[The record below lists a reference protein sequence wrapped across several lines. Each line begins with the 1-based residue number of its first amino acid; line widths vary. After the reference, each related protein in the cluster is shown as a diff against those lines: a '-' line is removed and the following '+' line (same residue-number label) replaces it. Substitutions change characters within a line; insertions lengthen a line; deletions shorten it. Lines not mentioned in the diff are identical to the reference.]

1 MARNEEREQR
11 DRLVE
16 GLTGLLADTY
26 AVYHSTQACHWNVEG
41 PQFHSLHAMFEEQY
55 TELAEAID
63 DIAERIRAVGFY
75 APGTMEHLNQLS
87 HIRQP
92 DLLRD
97 PSEMLLHLIEAH
109 RQVIHRANA
118 LRGHAEDALDEAT
131 ADLLIERLRV
141 HEKALW
147 MLCSQ
152 AGRGSEELASI
163 EKVARAS

>member
-1 MARNEEREQR
+1 MRPTTDKQQQHLAN
-11 DRLVE
+11 

-26 AVYHSTQACHWNVEG
+26 VLHNSTQACHWNVEG
-41 PQFHSLHAMFEEQY
+41 PQFHSLHQLFEEQY
-55 TELAEAID
+55 TELADAID
-63 DIAERIRAVGFY
+63 VIAERVRAIGFY
-75 APGTMEHLNQLS
+75 APGTLGQLNKLS

-92 DLLRD
+92 DQLRD

-109 RQVIHRANA
+109 RQVIHRANG
-118 LRGHAEDALDEAT
+118 LRESAEEALDEAT

-152 AGRGSEELASI
+152 AGRGSAELTPVEEMAHAS
-163 EKVARAS
+163 